1 MLKLL
6 EVTGIPADRAAASIA
21 TCPGC
26 PFFLKH
32 DYIKDHWGMAELP
45 ADKLQYTLS
54 VADKIQAEPR
64 LRQLAWHLY
73 RYMTLNAMSAVKTGE
88 FPDII
93 EELGV
98 ETGVLYLL
106 VAMSLIPS
114 FISRA
119 EREGFPRKYG
129 EAGAKRI
136 GSITCFFAQNFNGA
150 FGIRGSTMLFLLH
163 YIHTATWR
171 IGRFDFVI
179 QQADD
184 TVPEIYCNGS
194 SVVAFCAD
202 GVPLKANHDRAYDE
216 AETVSIARLKID
228 GSKVTGLPIDF
239 STGLARKEESSI
251 DLSAGWERVA
261 GPGDWTLFFHIP
273 GGGGMKPDLCR
284 ESFKEALE
292 FFKSYVPDKKFRLI
306 WSASW
311 IFNPLWKDLI
321 PQSNMAALIGRGRLF
336 PAFSVNNPGL
346 YFVFGRH
353 DGDPDSF
360 TAVNPVERA
369 VLRSYRENSL
379 RRTGWFILSDEI

>member
-1 MLKLL
+1 MLKIL
-6 EVTGIPADRAAASIA
+6 ENTGIPADRAAASIA
-21 TCPGC
+21 SCPGY

-32 DYIKDHWGMAELP
+32 EYIEKHWRMSELP
-45 ADKLQYTLS
+45 DDKLQYTLS
-54 VADKIQAEPR
+54 VADKIQSDVP

-73 RYMTLNAMSAVKTGE
+73 RYMTLTAMPDVHTEK

-93 EELGV
+93 GELGN

-114 FISRA
+114 FIARA
-119 EREGFPRKYG
+119 EREGYPRHYG

-136 GSITCFFAQNFNGA
+136 GSITCFFAQNFDGA
-150 FGIRGSTMLFLLH
+150 FGLRGSTLLFLLH

-179 QQADD
+179 QRADD
-184 TVPEIYCNGS
+184 TIPEIYRKEA

-202 GVPLKANHDRAYDE
+202 GVPLKSDYDRAYNE
-216 AETVSIARLKID
+216 AETVHIARLKTD

-239 STGLARKEESSI
+239 GSGTACQAEMTI
-251 DLSAGWERVA
+251 DLAEGWERVA

-273 GGGGMKPDLCR
+273 GGGGMKKELCM
-284 ESFKEALE
+284 ESFREALE
-292 FFKSYVPDKKFRLI
+292 FFKSYVPDKNFRLI

-311 IFNPLWKDLI
+311 IFNPAWKELI
-321 PQSNMAALIGRGRLF
+321 PQSNMTALIRAGRLF

-346 YFVFGRH
+346 YFVFGKN
-353 DGDPDSF
+353 DGDPESF
-360 TAVNPVERA
+360 TAVNSVECA
-369 VLRSYRENSL
+369 VLQAYREKRL
-379 RRTGWFILSDEI
+379 RRTGWFVFPDEI

>member
-21 TCPGC
+21 TCPGR

-129 EAGAKRI
+129 EDIMRDTRGL
-136 GSITCFFAQNFNGA
+136 SFFMSEN
-150 FGIRGSTMLFLLH
+150 
-163 YIHTATWR
+163 
-171 IGRFDFVI
+171 
-179 QQADD
+179 
-184 TVPEIYCNGS
+184 
-194 SVVAFCAD
+194 
-202 GVPLKANHDRAYDE
+202 
-216 AETVSIARLKID
+216 
-228 GSKVTGLPIDF
+228 
-239 STGLARKEESSI
+239 
-251 DLSAGWERVA
+251 
-261 GPGDWTLFFHIP
+261 
-273 GGGGMKPDLCR
+273 
-284 ESFKEALE
+284 
-292 FFKSYVPDKKFRLI
+292 KKWF
-306 WSASW
+306 AS
-311 IFNPLWKDLI
+311 
-321 PQSNMAALIGRGRLF
+321 
-336 PAFSVNNPGL
+336 
-346 YFVFGRH
+346 
-353 DGDPDSF
+353 
-360 TAVNPVERA
+360 
-369 VLRSYRENSL
+369 
-379 RRTGWFILSDEI
+379 